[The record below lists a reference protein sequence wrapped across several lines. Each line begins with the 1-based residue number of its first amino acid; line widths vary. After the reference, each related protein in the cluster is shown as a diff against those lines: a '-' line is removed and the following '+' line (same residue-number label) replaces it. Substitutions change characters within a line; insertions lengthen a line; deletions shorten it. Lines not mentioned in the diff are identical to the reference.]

1 MRTFIWTLPIWLNEK
16 KLQGFNLF
24 IMKIIIKESQLK
36 DFIRKQFNVD
46 LSNKI
51 EIVTNKW
58 ELPMEFD
65 RIITSDALNRYLNHH
80 GPMFVITIRK
90 NMYLIQNRG
99 KDGWMIVNQNGMKI
113 NDFDVMKELGI
124 ESLGLKV
131 GDLIDEYFQESIN
144 EGKEDNDKKWEDFDL
159 YMRRRYDIVKDMVEK
174 SMGDTMVEEPWEDEF
189 EYVESVISGATDDL
203 IFGTPQLNITGGDK
217 DYDWI
222 FQYIKDNFG
231 AKVFDHYY
239 DNK

>member
-1 MRTFIWTLPIWLNEK
+1 
-16 KLQGFNLF
+16 
-24 IMKIIIKESQLK
+24 MKIIIKESQLK

-51 EIVTNKW
+51 EIITNKW

-65 RIITSDALNRYLNHH
+65 RIITSDTLNRYLNHH
-80 GPMFVITIRK
+80 GPMFVITTRK

-99 KDGWMIVNQNGMKI
+99 KDGWWIVNQNDYKVS
-113 NDFDVMKELGI
+113 DFDIMKELGI

-144 EGKEDNDKKWEDFDL
+144 EGKEDNDKKWKDFDL

-174 SMGDTMVEEPWEDEF
+174 SMDDTMVEEPWEDEF
-189 EYVESVISGATDDL
+189 EYVESVIAGATDDL
-203 IFGTPQLNITGGDK
+203 IFGTPQLTITGGDE

-239 DNK
+239 NNK